1 MIWRRLK
8 NDDGYKEDPEFR
20 KAIDEAMKRLHLQER
35 DIVASLKE
43 SHRETEMENHEQT
56 NHPTL
61 DNINPYDG
69 DPETQ
74 DYLHLSCRYLAH
86 EQAKKYESESVQ
98 ESVESDYYHSCLN
111 AIWPGHTYH
120 LHVT

>member
-1 MIWRRLK
+1 
-8 NDDGYKEDPEFR
+8 
-20 KAIDEAMKRLHLQER
+20 MKIAPPAGTRHSRFSER
-35 DIVASLKE
+35 TTK
-43 SHRETEMENHEQT
+43 TEMVNHGQA

-74 DYLHLSCRYLAH
+74 AYLHLGCLYLAL

-98 ESVESDYYHSCLN
+98 ESVKTDYYHSCLN
-111 AIWPGHTYH
+111 AVWPGHTYH
-120 LHVT
+120 IHVLEKGERFCSQEKFI

>member
-1 MIWRRLK
+1 MAPPAGTRNCR
-8 NDDGYKEDPEFR
+8 YS
-20 KAIDEAMKRLHLQER
+20 ER
-35 DIVASLKE
+35 ITG
-43 SHRETEMENHEQT
+43 TEVENHGQV

-74 DYLHLSCRYLAH
+74 AYFHFGCLYLAQ

-98 ESVESDYYHSCLN
+98 GRVKDIY
-111 AIWPGHTYH
+111 TV
-120 LHVT
+120 HV

>member
-1 MIWRRLK
+1 M
-8 NDDGYKEDPEFR
+8 
-20 KAIDEAMKRLHLQER
+20 
-35 DIVASLKE
+35 VASLKE
-43 SHRETEMENHEQT
+43 LQRTEMENHGQT
-56 NHPTL
+56 NLSNL

-98 ESVESDYYHSCLN
+98 RTCR
-111 AIWPGHTYH
+111 I
-120 LHVT
+120 